1 MLFHSQ
7 MMGRKR
13 WRMIS
18 PLQTHRLYNYMTYF
32 SEIDLDNPDLVRHPD
47 FADVNVLD
55 VVVEPGETIFLPLSW

>member
-1 MLFHSQ
+1 